1 MSNPL
6 VAPVKDSTTA
16 ISGVSLLESAS
27 DLKSAIES
35 GDWASVAMGAVGTA
49 LDALSM
55 AMDPFGAILAAG
67 VGWLIEHVG
76 PLKEALNALTGNADE
91 IAAQSE
97 TWKNVAAELGKVG
110 EDLTGMVKADT
121 TSWTGNAG
129 DTYRQRA
136 QDTVTL
142 LETAQKGCE
151 GASSGVKTAGEVVA
165 AVRALVRDIIAELIG
180 HLISWALQ
188 VVFTLGIGLTWVVP
202 QVVGAVAKTASKLAD
217 LMKRLVTALKA
228 LIPLLKRAGDLF
240 GDAAKA
246 LKNIKPGKAAP
257 PPKHADIN
265 GSPKGLDG
273 PKGKGG
279 DSTSTTGDHSGGG
292 SPNGHKGDSTDTAG
306 DKGGGKG
313 SPGGGDN
320 TGPAGAHDKGP
331 GGGGNHAGGNSNGN
345 GSRGNPDGT
354 TPQGIRGQGENNRSI
369 GNERCVTDPVAV
381 STGQMVMEEVDATL
395 LGVLPLVFRRTH
407 FSGYRA
413 GRFLGGG
420 WVSTVDQRIEADETG
435 VSFAAEDGTLQRY
448 PVPGPDDWVVA
459 ERGPRRPLKRAPDGG
474 YLVEDQDEGRLLYF
488 APRAG
493 QALLTSVTDHN
504 DNAFEI
510 VRAENG
516 TPLEIRHT
524 AGHRVRFETS
534 GRFVTALFA
543 VAGDDEVELVRYG
556 YDGGNLVSVTNPS
569 GQAMRYTYDGAGRI
583 VGWTDRNGEWFR
595 YTYDHAGRVVRTE
608 GSGGFLDCVLEY
620 DPENRVTRSTDA
632 LGHTSEFHFNE
643 AGQVTREIDPLG
655 RVTLSEWDARDHLL
669 SSTDPLGRTTR
680 YRYDEFGDLVAEIR
694 PDGAERTWERAA
706 DRRSLVVHDAPGVV
720 TRHEFD
726 ERGNLTTV
734 VAPDGATTR
743 YHYDD
748 HGVVVAMTDATGAA
762 ITLVNDAAG
771 LPVAVTDRRGGVT
784 RYERDEFGRV
794 VTVVD
799 PAGGVQRYAY
809 TVDGNL
815 AWHQDPEG
823 GENRWV
829 RDGEGNN
836 RVHVGAA
843 GAVTRYDY
851 GGFDLPIAQ
860 ILPDGRRIS
869 VAYDRELRVEAVTN
883 EQGQVWRYE
892 HDAAGNLVRETDFA
906 GGVTTFGY
914 DAAGQLVERVR
925 ADGQRTTYRYDPAG
939 NLVEQVDG
947 DRATRFEVSATGQL
961 LSVDDGVTRVSY
973 ERDAVGRVLAETVNG
988 RTVRSAYDA
997 EGRRIRRLTP
1007 SGAESSWEYDAAG
1020 LPVAARLAGRD
1031 LRFAHDAAGREVRRS
1046 LGAGATL
1053 SQTWTPNSRL
1063 ASQSITDQADA
1074 TRQQRSYGYRADGEL
1089 VALHDLSGG
1098 SREFGLDPLGR
1109 VTEVRSP
1116 RGPESYRYDDAGN
1129 VTDASWPTAE
1139 PDLVGRRT
1147 FVGPLVTAAGGTRYG
1162 HDRRGRVVLRERTT
1176 AGGAKLTWRF
1186 TWAGDDRLVAVLV
1199 PDGSSWRYTYD
1210 ALGRRVAKEHL
1221 AADGRTLL
1229 ERVEFTW
1236 DGHLLVEEARH
1247 TSDGVQATVW
1257 DYEPDDYRPLAQRSR
1272 AARPGQAWVDTQ
1284 FHAIVAD
1291 LAGSP
1296 AELVDDHGRITWCAP
1311 TSVYGAPVGTGT
1323 PSATPL
1329 RFAGQY
1335 FDAETGLHYNA
1346 QRYYDPVTAR
1356 YLSLDPIGLEPGPNP
1371 YAYVAN
1377 PFGQI
1382 DPLGLTPQSCG
1393 SKPPLRIDTNVGNNP
1408 IMQSP
1413 GGGKYSQSP
1422 GGNWYKESAP
1432 AGPNKNKKN
1441 RPAAGMANPNWTHQN
1456 IKPMFDNALV
1466 NKNQMP
1472 PGLNTKAENA
1482 WMQKHGQ
1489 FQTYHQDGTPD
1500 RIVGKSDAIMGHNKA
1515 AGTYFNETGHKLPI
1529 GDNQTYNRQ
1538 SSSYGQVEYSKSS
1551 AGTGAHEDKYV
1562 PPRPDRGSH
1571 PTYTNPAAPN
1581 HTGGPWP
1588 SYPQAPN
1595 GMPPGSAPISPG
1607 GTPIPHAPTTP
1618 TMPGP
1623 PPVHTPP
1630 ASPTGPPA
1638 KRPRLG

>member
-1 MSNPL
+1 VSNPL

-121 TSWTGNAG
+121 ASWTGNAG

-228 LIPLLKRAGDLF
+228 LVPLLKRAGDLF

-246 LKNIKPGKAAP
+246 LKNIKPGKVAP

-279 DSTSTTGDHSGGG
+279 DSTSTAGDHSGGTPG
-292 SPNGHKGDSTDTAG
+292 GHKGDSTDTAG

-313 SPGGGDN
+313 SPGNGDS
-320 TGPAGAHDKGP
+320 TGPAGAHDKGSD
-331 GGGGNHAGGNSNGN
+331 GGGNHSGGNGT
-345 GSRGNPDGT
+345 GSRGNPDDT

-369 GNERCVTDPVAV
+369 GNEVCVTDPVAV
-381 STGQMVMEEVDATL
+381 STGQMVMEEVDAAFL
-395 LGVLPLVFRRTH
+395 AVLPLVFRRTH

-413 GRFLGGG
+413 GLFLGGG

-435 VSFAAEDGTLQRY
+435 VSFAAEDGTLLRY
-448 PVPGPDDWVVA
+448 PAPGTDDWVVA
-459 ERGPRRPLKRAPDGG
+459 ESGPRRPLKRAPDGG
-474 YLVEDQDEGRLLYF
+474 YLVDDQELGRLLYF
-488 APRAG
+488 APGNGR
-493 QALLTSVTDHN
+493 ALLTSVTDRN

-510 VRAENG
+510 VRADDG
-516 TPLEIRHT
+516 RPLEIRHT
-524 AGHRVRFETS
+524 AGHRVRFETRD
-534 GRFVTALFA
+534 GLVTALFA
-543 VAGDDEVELVRYG
+543 VTGDSEVELVRYG
-556 YDGGNLVSVTNPS
+556 YDGRNLVSVTNPS
-569 GQAMRYTYDGAGRI
+569 GQPMTYAYDGAGRI
-583 VGWTDRNGEWFR
+583 MGWTDRNDEWFR
-595 YTYDHAGRVVRTE
+595 YHYDHAGRVVRTE

-632 LGHTSEFHFNE
+632 LGHTWEFHYDE
-643 AGQVTREIDPLG
+643 AGQVVREVDPLG
-655 RVTLSEWDARDHLL
+655 HATLSEWDARGRLL
-669 SSTDPLGRTTR
+669 SSTDPLGRATR
-680 YRYDEFGDLVAEIR
+680 YRYDELGNLVAEIR
-694 PDGAERTWERAA
+694 PDGTERTWERTA
-706 DRRSLVVHDAPGVV
+706 DGRSVTVHDAPGVV
-720 TRHEFD
+720 TRNEFD
-726 ERGNLTTV
+726 ERGNLITV
-734 VAPDGATTR
+734 VGADGATTR
-743 YHYDD
+743 YRHDD
-748 HGVVVAMTDATGAA
+748 RGVVVAVTDATGATA
-762 ITLVNDAAG
+762 TLVNDAAG
-771 LPVAVTDRRGGVT
+771 LPVEVTDQRGAVT
-784 RYERDEFGRV
+784 RYERDEFGRIV
-794 VTVVD
+794 AIAD
-799 PAGGVQRYAY
+799 PVGGVERVAY
-809 TVDGNL
+809 SIDGNL
-815 AWHQDPEG
+815 AWHQNPDG
-823 GENRWV
+823 SQDRWV
-829 RDGEGNN
+829 LDGEGNN
-836 RVHVGAA
+836 RMHTSAA
-843 GAVTRYDY
+843 GGVTRYEY
-851 GGFDLPIAQ
+851 GGFDHVTGQ
-860 ILPDGRRIS
+860 ILPNGDRIS
-869 VAYDRELRVEAVTN
+869 VRYDGELRVETVTN
-883 EQGQVWRYE
+883 QQGRVWRYE
-892 HDAAGNLVRETDFA
+892 RDAAGNLVRETDFA

-925 ADGQRTTYRYDPAG
+925 PDGQRTTFRYDLAG
-939 NLVEQVDG
+939 HLVEQIDG
-947 DRATRFEVSATGQL
+947 NRTTRFEVSATGQL
-961 LSVDDGVTRVSY
+961 LSADDGTTRVSY

-997 EGRRIRRLTP
+997 EGRRVRRLTP
-1007 SGAESSWEYDAAG
+1007 SGAESAWEYDPAG
-1020 LPVAARLAGRD
+1020 LPAAARIAGRE
-1031 LRFAHDAAGREVRRS
+1031 LLFTHDAAGREVRRT
-1046 LGAGATL
+1046 LGTGATL
-1053 SQTWTPNSRL
+1053 TQTWTANSLL
-1063 ASQSITDQADA
+1063 ASQAISDGAQA
-1074 TRQQRSYGYRADGEL
+1074 TRQHRSYRYRADGEL
-1089 VALHDLSGG
+1089 VSLLDQASGP
-1098 SREFGLDPLGR
+1098 REFTLDPLGR
-1109 VTEVRSP
+1109 ITEVRSP
-1116 RGPESYRYDDAGN
+1116 HGPESYRYDEAGN

-1162 HDRRGRVVLRERTT
+1162 HDRRGRVVLRERTMP
-1176 AGGAKLTWRF
+1176 GGARLTWRF
-1186 TWAGDDRLVAVLV
+1186 GWDGDDRLVAATV
-1199 PDGSSWRYTYD
+1199 PDGSSWHYTYD

-1221 AADGRTLL
+1221 AADGRTPL
-1229 ERVEFTW
+1229 ERVDFTW
-1236 DGHLLVEEARH
+1236 DGQLLVEEARH
-1247 TSDGVQATVW
+1247 TPDGVQATVW
-1257 DYEPDDYRPLAQRSR
+1257 DYEPGDYRPLAQRGR
-1272 AARPGQAWVDTQ
+1272 LARPGPAWVDTR
-1284 FHAIVAD
+1284 FDAIVAD
-1291 LAGSP
+1291 LVGSP
-1296 AELVDDHGRITWCAP
+1296 AELVDDHGRITWCAR
-1311 TSVYGAPVGTGT
+1311 TSVYGAADGAGSPV
-1323 PSATPL
+1323 ATPL
-1329 RFAGQY
+1329 RFPGQY

-1356 YLSLDPIGLEPGPNP
+1356 YLSPDPLGLAPGPNP
-1371 YAYVAN
+1371 YAYVDN

-1382 DPLGLTPQSCG
+1382 DPLGLAPQSCG
-1393 SKPPLRIDTNVGNNP
+1393 NTRPNLTIDTNVGNNP
-1408 IMQSP
+1408 VMQSP

-1422 GGNWYKESAP
+1422 GGGWYKESAP
-1432 AGPNKNKKN
+1432 AGPNRNKKN
-1441 RPAAGMANPNWTHQN
+1441 RPAAGMANPDWTHSN
-1456 IKPMFDNALV
+1456 IRPMFENALV
-1466 NKNQMP
+1466 NKHQMP
-1472 PGLNTKAENA
+1472 PGLKTADQNT
-1482 WMQKHGQ
+1482 WMKKHGQ

-1500 RIVGKSDAIMGHNKA
+1500 QIVPKKDAIMGHNKA

-1529 GDNQTYNRQ
+1529 EDNKNYNRQ
-1538 SSSYGQVEYSKSS
+1538 SSSYGQVEYGKSS

-1581 HTGGPWP
+1581 HSGGPWP

-1595 GMPPGSAPISPG
+1595 GVPPGSGAVTPG

-1618 TMPGP
+1618 TNPGP

-1638 KRPRLG
+1638 KRPRLD